1 MTHKCYICGLMTRN
15 LRAHLK
21 INHKTASTGFTKS
34 PASASAT
41 ETALASAPLVS
52 PQLRLSYH
60 QRMKERRAKVRERRE
75 RYSSRRGTSGRI
87 TSNDSL
93 NKSLL
98 MLAEMIDEKETK
110 TLGEEII
117 SGLSEEVKMYRQG
130 YVKENGLYIRKQ
142 YEHCP
147 VCFLHL
153 KLFKCENK
161 LYESYQIVTHIGKC
175 QTLKVKSELIT
186 DDSDISP
193 ETFLDSKDSSLSSNC
208 SPMTSVYIKEEELS
222 IKKELISE
230 DEEGS

>member
-1 MTHKCYICGLMTRN
+1 MTRN

-34 PASASAT
+34 PASAAAT
-41 ETALASAPLVS
+41 DTALASAPLVC

-75 RYSSRRGTSGRI
+75 RCSRRRGTSGRRPKI
-87 TSNDSL
+87 TNNDSL

-110 TLGEEII
+110 TLGEEIM

-130 YVKENGLYIRKQ
+130 YVNENGQYTRKQ

-153 KLFKCENK
+153 KPFKCENK
-161 LYESYQIVTHIGKC
+161 LYESYQIVTHIRKC